1 MSVCELIHDCTYTNV
16 LMSTGRNQTDTEE
29 VKSDDEMSEE
39 CFHCSQLIPLYQL
52 RAHIQQ
58 CSARLVY
65 KF

>member
-1 MSVCELIHDCTYTNV
+1 MNSYMIVRIQMCLCLQVE
-16 LMSTGRNQTDTEE
+16 NQTDTEE
-29 VKSDDEMSEE
+29 VESDDEMSEE